1 LLSTSKGEIAVEF
14 LSWLESLPISD
25 WVATSDWG
33 YALMLSVHSIGM
45 AAIVGLLLV
54 LDFRVLGYATA
65 IPISAFR
72 KFTPYAWTGF
82 LLNLISGVLLFTSTA
97 SRLVSNWPFL
107 AKMACIAAA
116 GVTTYLLWREL
127 QTNNEQDYVADS
139 QGGVAL
145 LVASSRA
152 RILAA
157 LSTGLWIAAIV
168 FGRLIA
174 YVMDHAILNG
184 Q

>member
-1 LLSTSKGEIAVEF
+1 
-14 LSWLESLPISD
+14 
-25 WVATSDWG
+25 
-33 YALMLSVHSIGM
+33 MLAIHSIGM

-72 KFTPYAWTGF
+72 KFTPYAWAGF
-82 LLNLISGVLLFTSTA
+82 LLNLISGVLLFASTA

-107 AKMACIAAA
+107 AKMACIVAA
-116 GVTTYLLWREL
+116 GATTYLLWREL
-127 QTNNEQDYVADS
+127 QNHNAADFDADS
-139 QGGVAL
+139 RGGVAL
-145 LVASSRA
+145 LVASSHA
-152 RILAA
+152 KALAS
-157 LSTGLWIAAIV
+157 LSTGLWLAAIV

>member
-1 LLSTSKGEIAVEF
+1 MDF
-14 LSWLESLPISD
+14 LAWLESLPISD

-45 AAIVGLLLV
+45 AAIVGLLLI
-54 LDFRVLGYATA
+54 LDFRVLGFATA

-72 KFTPYAWTGF
+72 KFTPYAWIGF
-82 LLNLISGVLLFTSTA
+82 ILNLVSGMLLFASTA
-97 SRLVSNWPFL
+97 SRLMSNWPFL

-116 GVTTYLLWREL
+116 GVSTYLLWREL
-127 QTNNEQDYVADS
+127 QTRNEQEYVVDL
-139 QGGVAL
+139 QGGVAV

-152 RILAA
+152 RLLAA
-157 LSTGLWIAAIV
+157 LSTGLWVTAIA

>member
-1 LLSTSKGEIAVEF
+1 VEL

-33 YALMLSVHSIGM
+33 YALMLAIHSIGM

-54 LDFRVLGYATA
+54 LDFRVLGYATG

-72 KFTPYAWTGF
+72 KFTPYAWAGF
-82 LLNLISGVLLFTSTA
+82 LLNLISGVLLFASTA
-97 SRLVSNWPFL
+97 SRLVNNWPFL
-107 AKMACIAAA
+107 AKMACIVAA
-116 GVTTYLLWREL
+116 GATTYLLWREL
-127 QTNNEQDYVADS
+127 QTQNEADFDADT
-139 QGGVAL
+139 QGGIAL

-152 RILAA
+152 RTFAA
-157 LSTGLWIAAIV
+157 LSTGLWLAAIV

>member
-1 LLSTSKGEIAVEF
+1 
-14 LSWLESLPISD
+14 
-25 WVATSDWG
+25 
-33 YALMLSVHSIGM
+33 
-45 AAIVGLLLV
+45 
-54 LDFRVLGYATA
+54 
-65 IPISAFR
+65 
-72 KFTPYAWTGF
+72 
-82 LLNLISGVLLFTSTA
+82 
-97 SRLVSNWPFL
+97 
-107 AKMACIAAA
+107 MACIAAA

-127 QTNNEQDYVADS
+127 QTDNEQDYVADS

-152 RILAA
+152 RLLAA
-157 LSTGLWIAAIV
+157 LSTGLWLSAIV

>member
-1 LLSTSKGEIAVEF
+1 MEW

-33 YALMLSVHSIGM
+33 YALMLAIHSIGM

-54 LDFRVLGYATA
+54 LDFRVVGYASA

-72 KFTPYAWTGF
+72 KFTPYAWAGF
-82 LLNLISGVLLFTSTA
+82 LLNLISGVLLFASTA
-97 SRLVSNWPFL
+97 SRLVTNWPFL
-107 AKMACIAAA
+107 AKMGCIVAA
-116 GVTTYLLWREL
+116 GATTYLLWREL
-127 QTNNEQDYVADS
+127 QTDNEADFNADS

-152 RILAA
+152 RMLAC
-157 LSTGLWIAAIV
+157 LSTGLWLAAIV

-184 Q
+184 QA